1 MFHRG
6 YWRTVPGP
14 MLLRLITAVS
24 AVAIS
29 YEGMSQG
36 VMGAVNVAPE
46 YGRRMGF
53 ADEDGKVVKPSLQGG
68 IVAMYYMGALLG
80 AFWAGALSDSY
91 GRIKGIWMACFWCL
105 AGVILQAS
113 AQNLAHMLCARIVA
127 GVGVA
132 FIIVIA
138 PSWTAELAPAAH
150 RGKMISL
157 TFLANFGGISL
168 SSWIGFGTSF
178 TAYAGG
184 AFRWRF
190 EFACQAIPILFLAA
204 GTLLIPESPR
214 WLVKVGRT
222 DEAFEIITKLRGND
236 DPDHPAVQH
245 EIREIVAVVQME
257 QESQNTNYVKMF
269 FGIGSGDIHL
279 GRRIQLAFWLQVH
292 MQYGTGIAAVV
303 VYSGTIYRTAGFDD
317 VKSNWLS
324 ALCMTVGILGTAIA
338 AFTLDRVGR
347 RRTLYWGAVV
357 LSGILFAIGGLYRGA
372 LNNPDKAEQYGT
384 AAAAMVFIYVLVF
397 SSSWLMIPFIYPT
410 EIFPTWLRAKGN
422 AFGVAG
428 WAVGFGGGSLLVPV
442 MFAGI
447 NEKTFY
453 VFGAAMF
460 AYIPII
466 YCFFP
471 ETAGRTLEQMDFLF
485 ASKSPFIWDEEREFA
500 KRMAQFDSEIRKIDV
515 GEHVSDSDEKKGS
528 DCVESVQ
535 GCNMIDEG
543 QIRPVGPGYSS
554 KRESFRNSPGKWG
567 IYT

>member
-1 MFHRG
+1 MDRG
-6 YWRTVPGP
+6 YWRRLSGP
-14 MLLRLITAVS
+14 KLLKLITAVS
-24 AVAIS
+24 AMAIS

-53 ADEDGKVVKPSLQGG
+53 ADADGTVIKPSLQGG
-68 IVAMYYMGALLG
+68 IVAIYYAGALLG
-80 AFWAGALSDSY
+80 AFWAGAFSDSY
-91 GRIKGIWMACFWCL
+91 GRIKGIWMACFWCMC
-105 AGVILQAS
+105 GVILQAS
-113 AQNLAHMLCARIVA
+113 AVNLAHMLCARIVA

-138 PSWTAELAPAAH
+138 PAWTAELAPAAH
-150 RGKMISL
+150 RGKMIAL
-157 TFLANFGGISL
+157 TFLANFSGIAL

-178 TAYAGG
+178 TEYAGG

-190 EFACQAIPILFLAA
+190 CFAMQAIPLFILIA

-214 WLVKVGRT
+214 WLVKAGRKE
-222 DEAFEIITKLRGND
+222 EAFEIIAKIRGD
-236 DPDHPAVQH
+236 GDPEHPDVQH
-245 EIREIVAVVQME
+245 EYREIITVIQME
-257 QESQNTNYVKMF
+257 QISQSTNYFKMF

-279 GRRIQLAFWLQVH
+279 GRRIQLAFWLQVL

-303 VYSGTIYRTAGFDD
+303 IYSGTIYRTAGFDD
-317 VKSNWLS
+317 LKSNWLS
-324 ALCMTVGILGTAIA
+324 ALSMMVGILGTAIA

-357 LSGILFAIGGLYRGA
+357 LSIILFTIGGLYR
-372 LNNPDKAEQYGT
+372 EIYGT
-384 AAAAMVFIYVLVF
+384 AAASMVFVYILVF

-428 WAVGFGGGSLLVPV
+428 WAIGFGGGSLLVPI

-447 NEKTFY
+447 GEKTFY
-453 VFGAAMF
+453 VFGAAML

-471 ETAGRTLEQMDFLF
+471 ETAGRSLESIDFLF
-485 ASKSPFIWDEEREFA
+485 ASKSLFTWNEEKEFE
-500 KRMAQFDSEIRKIDV
+500 KRVAQLETQIQKVQEKEDGLYSERSDRVFVEDSAV
-515 GEHVSDSDEKKGS
+515 
-528 DCVESVQ
+528 
-535 GCNMIDEG
+535 
-543 QIRPVGPGYSS
+543 
-554 KRESFRNSPGKWG
+554 
-567 IYT
+567 